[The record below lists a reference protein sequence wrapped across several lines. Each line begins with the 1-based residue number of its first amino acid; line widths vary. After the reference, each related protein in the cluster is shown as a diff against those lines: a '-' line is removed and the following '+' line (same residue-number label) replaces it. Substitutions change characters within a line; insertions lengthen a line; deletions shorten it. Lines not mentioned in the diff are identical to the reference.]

1 LQAAI
6 LAQKNTAILD
16 IFEQNTLV
24 LNHPETA
31 AIAAGRDIDEN
42 GSLPYKPRQL
52 SAMAR
57 LDRGG
62 SFGAGNGP
70 LGPASI
76 SGLISLIRQNCP
88 VSGERPVKR
97 TYQPSKLVRKRRH
110 GFRARLATTGGRK
123 VLAARRA
130 RGRKRLSA

>member
-1 LQAAI
+1 
-6 LAQKNTAILD
+6 
-16 IFEQNTLV
+16 
-24 LNHPETA
+24 
-31 AIAAGRDIDEN
+31 
-42 GSLPYKPRQL
+42 
-52 SAMAR
+52 
-57 LDRGG
+57 
-62 SFGAGNGP
+62 
-70 LGPASI
+70 LGQPHQQTY
-76 SGLISLIRQNCP
+76 LIIRQFVVYRQY